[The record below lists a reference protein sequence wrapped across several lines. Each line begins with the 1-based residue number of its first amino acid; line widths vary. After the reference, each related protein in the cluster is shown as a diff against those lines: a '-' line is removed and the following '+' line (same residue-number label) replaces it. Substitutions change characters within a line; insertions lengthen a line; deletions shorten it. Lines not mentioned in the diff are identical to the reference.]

1 MTHMTS
7 MAQLLNEPGTT
18 VALVGAT
25 DAPWKYGNT
34 ILRNLRGKG
43 FTVFAVNRDRETVAG
58 DPAYA
63 TLADLPERPTIINV
77 VVPPP
82 EGPGI
87 VRQVAELGWDH
98 VWFQPG
104 AESAAAR
111 EVAEELGVTI
121 LDDACT
127 MVVARRR

>member
-1 MTHMTS
+1 MHMAT
-7 MAQLLNEPGTT
+7 LLNEPGIV

-25 DAPWKYGNT
+25 DHPWKYGHRIFHDLT
-34 ILRNLRGKG
+34 GKG
-43 FTVFAVNRDRETVAG
+43 IRVLPVNRGRATVAG
-58 DPAYA
+58 QPAYA
-63 TLADLPERPTIINV
+63 SLADLPERPDIVNV
-77 VVPPP
+77 VVPPG

-111 EVAEELGVTI
+111 TVAEELGVDV
-121 LDDACT
+121 LEACT
-127 MVVARRR
+127 MVVATRRSP